1 MQTKRLTKRSAF
13 TLIEIMIVVAVIVL
27 LAAIATPNF
36 LRARKRSQAALILE
50 ELRALDNAVD
60 HYAIESNKTT
70 GSPYEWSDLLPYL
83 KTGSRLYSVAT
94 PSGIPD
100 LVGNPIFSTGQVDIG
115 TPGTGSVGL
124 SKATFDA
131 LSDVAP
137 MAFWSPFGVEP

>member
-1 MQTKRLTKRSAF
+1 MKTTRIPKSAGF
-13 TLIEIMIVVAVIVL
+13 TLVEIMIVVAVIVL
-27 LAAIATPNF
+27 VAAIAIPNF

-60 HYAIESNKTT
+60 HYAIESNKAT
-70 GSPYEWSDLLPYL
+70 GSPYDFNDLLPYL

-100 LVGNPIFSTGQVDIG
+100 LVGNPIYSTGQVDIG
-115 TPGTGSVGL
+115 TPGSGTVGL
-124 SKATFDA
+124 SRATFDA

-137 MAFWSPFGVEP
+137 IAFWSPFGVEP